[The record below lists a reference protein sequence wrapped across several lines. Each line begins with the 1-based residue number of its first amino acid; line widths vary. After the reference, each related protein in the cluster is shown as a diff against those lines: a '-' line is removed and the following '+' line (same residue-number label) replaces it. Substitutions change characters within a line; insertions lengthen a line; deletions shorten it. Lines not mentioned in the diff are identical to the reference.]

1 MLDLHMNPFLIF
13 LSNISVPPA
22 HQVIPEFNLEY
33 YISPIR
39 HPLTPF
45 LWEEMV
51 FEFTWHKEIEANG
64 GKLVLMWEVALKK
77 KKILA

>member
-45 LWEEMV
+45 LWEEMG
-51 FEFTWHKEIEANG
+51 FEFT
-64 GKLVLMWEVALKK
+64 
-77 KKILA
+77 